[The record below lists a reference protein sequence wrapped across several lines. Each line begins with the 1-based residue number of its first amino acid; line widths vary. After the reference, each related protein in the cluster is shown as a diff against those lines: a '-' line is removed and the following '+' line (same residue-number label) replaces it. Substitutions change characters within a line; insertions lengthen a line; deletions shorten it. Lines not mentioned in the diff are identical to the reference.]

1 MTIDMKSLAREGAKA
16 RLWQLETE
24 KNDLLRAFPDLR
36 DGTSSRVTSQ
46 EGTRRG
52 RRQMTAAERRSV
64 SVRMKKYWAERRQK
78 NDSPKPGPGRPK
90 ATRQAQRHLRR
101 GPSGD
106 CCGSEETLGGDS
118 ERGQGQGKGHG
129 QELRRQR
136 LNSQALQFTTPPLG
150 AVSFCTVPIYS
161 GWVRLFRGTFDQPAP
176 SGLAGRGDD
185 GTLLADWEQEA
196 LWMRSRRAST
206 VKSLT
211 CR

>member
-78 NDSPKPGPGRPK
+78 NESPKPGPGRPK
-90 ATRQAQRHLRR
+90 GSGKRKGISAAGRAAIAAAQKKRWAAIRK
-101 GPSGD
+101 
-106 CCGSEETLGGDS
+106 
-118 ERGQGQGKGHG
+118 RGQGQGKGHG
-129 QELRRQR
+129 RELRRQR
-136 LNSQALQFTTPPLG
+136 INGQPTEFKTALSG
-150 AVSFCTVPIYS
+150 AVWSY
-161 GWVRLFRGTFDQPAP
+161 
-176 SGLAGRGDD
+176 GL
-185 GTLLADWEQEA
+185 
-196 LWMRSRRAST
+196 
-206 VKSLT
+206 
-211 CR
+211 